1 MLLPDYEIKK
11 RIEQDAML
19 SPFTQ
24 KQSKKNMMGTGISS
38 HGYDLRLSEK
48 EFLLFEHTGN
58 LIDPKCF
65 SKKHLTPLKLQQDNT
80 GKYFIF
86 PSQSYALGTS
96 IEKLKIPREILAT
109 AVSKSTYARSGI
121 AVNVSPAESEFE
133 GHLTLEFANLT
144 PDDCKIYANEGVC
157 QLLFIE
163 TESPKNSYRD
173 RGGKYQEQAEEVVGP
188 KV

>member
-11 RIEQDAML
+11 RIENEMLYPATKQQD
-19 SPFTQ
+19 
-24 KQSKKNMMGTGISS
+24 KENMMGTGISS

-48 EFLLFEHTGN
+48 EFLVFQHTGN

-65 SKKHLTPLKLQQDNT
+65 DRKHLFPLKLQEDDT

-96 IEKLKIPREILAT
+96 IERLKIPREILAT

-163 TESPKNSYRD
+163 TDPPEESYRD
-173 RGGKYQEQAEEVVGP
+173 RSGKYQKQEEEVVVS